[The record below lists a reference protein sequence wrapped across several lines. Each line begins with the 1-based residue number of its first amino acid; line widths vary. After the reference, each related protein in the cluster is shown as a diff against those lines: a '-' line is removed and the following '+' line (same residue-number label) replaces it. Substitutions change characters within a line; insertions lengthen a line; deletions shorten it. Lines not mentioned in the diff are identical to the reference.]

1 MKRWYA
7 STAWYADKVE
17 RFGARALIEVK
28 DINGELSSPI
38 GTMIHVI
45 PHDYYGEKW
54 TVDYSNWGD
63 DLGRTIV
70 RTGGS
75 PMVAICPCEFYT
87 KPWGT
92 VTIKRVDR
100 RYEYKMY
107 GYQTPYGYYVTTFP
121 SKVKLGD
128 AATSMWSRVQ
138 RRMAISMEMLQEVGP
153 DEVDYR
159 QQFIPYNCK
168 GPHEALKHERF
179 CSLCRGEVGDSY
191 TLVTR
196 NRVCKCEHIGT
207 PNQTFRC
214 EEPPGSPIRRNS
226 ESGN

>member
-1 MKRWYA
+1 
-7 STAWYADKVE
+7 
-17 RFGARALIEVK
+17 
-28 DINGELSSPI
+28 
-38 GTMIHVI
+38 
-45 PHDYYGEKW
+45 
-54 TVDYSNWGD
+54 
-63 DLGRTIV
+63 
-70 RTGGS
+70 
-75 PMVAICPCEFYT
+75 
-87 KPWGT
+87 
-92 VTIKRVDR
+92 
-100 RYEYKMY
+100 MY

-159 QQFIPYNCK
+159 QQFVPYNCK
-168 GPHEALKHERF
+168 GPHEALYHERF
-179 CSLCRGEVGDSY
+179 CSLCRGEVADSY
-191 TLVTR
+191 TLVNR

-207 PNQTFRC
+207 PNQTFWC